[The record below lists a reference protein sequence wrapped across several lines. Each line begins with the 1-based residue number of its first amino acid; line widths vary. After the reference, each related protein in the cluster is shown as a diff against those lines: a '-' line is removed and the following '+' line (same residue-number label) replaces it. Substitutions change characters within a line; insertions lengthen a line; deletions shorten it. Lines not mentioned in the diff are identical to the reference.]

1 MYRVNQ
7 HIGRKLIVVASI
19 AIVFVL
25 GFETIVAQRST
36 IGDTSPTLEPWELT
50 ITSVMA
56 ARTAYS
62 TLNTPISV
70 TTTPNLAPVY
80 ETISDPLELTATFI
94 VAAATTSG
102 SMGSTPSPTATPEP
116 TYTVAQLAKQKT
128 EYINKLV
135 STVGFDH
142 PVFEEIAN
150 NLLVG
155 EVSVDRYIE
164 LEDLDIEMRTTTF
177 AKEKYLVLIIHPAR
191 VYFDRLLIFRF
202 MNQDPVLVDNPPPI
216 ASDSFIYIGFDDKG
230 FVDWNSN
237 GLPDIV
243 IYTSY
248 GGNCCL
254 PRLNL
259 LELESTDHFVDISPQ
274 TIRVYPASFKDLNK
288 DGIPEIKGLEPGS
301 GMSSVD
307 LVLWYGW
314 DGQQYVNVSAQYP
327 ELYLP
332 RITAFVQRLS
342 SVPECHLKGI
352 NNSDSTIKVLIWYVE
367 IENVLADYYA
377 IGQLSEGWIELQ
389 QLLKEN
395 CSKADLQIYGKWL
408 TTIDNAVKR
417 YSKS

>member
-1 MYRVNQ
+1 M
-7 HIGRKLIVVASI
+7 GRKLIVVASI
-19 AIVFVL
+19 LIVFVL
-25 GFETIVAQRST
+25 GFETIVAQHSA

-50 ITSVMA
+50 ITSVIA
-56 ARTAYS
+56 ARTAFS
-62 TLNTPISV
+62 TLNSPISV
-70 TTTPNLAPVY
+70 TTTPNFTPVY

-102 SMGSTPSPTATPEP
+102 SVGSKLSPTATPEP

-150 NLLVG
+150 NLLVE

-164 LEDLDIEMRTTTF
+164 LEDLEIEMRTTTF
-177 AKEKYLVLIIHPAR
+177 AKEKYLVLTIHPAG

-202 MNQDPVLVDNPPPI
+202 VNQDPVLVDNPSTI
-216 ASDSFIYIGFDDKG
+216 DSDGFIYIGFDDKG

-259 LELESTDHFVDISPQ
+259 LELEPNNHIVDISPQ
-274 TIRVYPASFKDLNK
+274 TTRVYPASFKDLNR
-288 DGIPEIKGLEPGS
+288 DGIPEIKGLEPRS
-301 GMSSVD
+301 GISSVD

-314 DGQQYVNVSAQYP
+314 NGQQYVNVSAQYP
-327 ELYLP
+327 EFYLP
-332 RITAFVQRLS
+332 RITALIQRLS

-352 NNSDSTIKVLIWYVE
+352 NSSDSSNKVLIWDVE

-389 QLLKEN
+389 QMLKEN
-395 CSKADLQIYGKWL
+395 CSKADLQIYGNWL
-408 TTIDNAVKR
+408 TTIDKWVKL
-417 YSKS
+417 YSKL